1 MKAQNI
7 VNPYKLLHYYWKE
20 HLKNQGSS
28 IRFYNFWEFA
38 TPQEVWFYRFLI
50 HRNLINGC
58 KKKVNFYSVLGP
70 LDGIKYRRFGI
81 DIFYTGE
88 NIYADRFHLF
98 QEYIQKHQFD
108 FSLGFDPIETETYIR
123 HPLWIHYLF
132 EPESSFSDIQIR
144 LEQLSH
150 PLTDKREQFCS
161 IVAGHD
167 WNGIRTEM
175 IDTLQSIDF
184 ISSAGKFR
192 NNTDELAIKFNNEKH
207 PYIQQFKFNLCPE
220 NSNAE
225 GYVTEKLFQAI
236 AAGCIPI
243 YWGSNNQP
251 EKEILNQ
258 QAILFW
264 NQHGDNQGTIKTIRE
279 LHEDETKYIEFISQP
294 RFLPN
299 AAEVIWSYF
308 QSLDRKLSEIIQ
320 NH

>member
-1 MKAQNI
+1 
-7 VNPYKLLHYYWKE
+7 
-20 HLKNQGSS
+20 
-28 IRFYNFWEFA
+28 
-38 TPQEVWFYRFLI
+38 
-50 HRNLINGC
+50 
-58 KKKVNFYSVLGP
+58 VNFYSVLGP
-70 LDGIKYRRFGI
+70 LAGIKHRRCGI

-88 NIYADRFHLF
+88 NIYADRFHSF

-108 FSLGFDPIETETYIR
+108 LSLGFDPIETETYIR

-150 PLTDKREQFCS
+150 QLTNKREQFCS

-175 IDTLQSIDF
+175 MDTLQSIDF

-192 NNTDELAIKFNNEKH
+192 NNTDALAIKFNNEKH

-264 NQHGDNQGTIKTIRE
+264 NQHGDNQDTIKTIRE
-279 LHEDETKYIEFISQP
+279 LHEDTAKYIEFISQP

-308 QSLDRKLSEIIQ
+308 QSLDSKLSKIIQ